1 MTRNGSNSKNDEVLQ
16 STTLLQKAIRYAVRR
31 TESKF
36 FSQEPKVFSHC
47 IARLRAAEQ
56 HIREL
61 ERKIDRLN
69 SEIGRQDKVC
79 TYPQCGRIWF
89 SLADDIPRNSEDFN
103 V

>member
-1 MTRNGSNSKNDEVLQ
+1 MARSGSNSND
-16 STTLLQKAIRYAVRR
+16 KAIRYAVRR
-31 TESKF
+31 TVSKF
-36 FSQEPKVFSHC
+36 FKEPKVFSHC

-79 TYPQCGRIWF
+79 TYPQCGRTWI
-89 SLADDIPRNSEDFN
+89 SLADDIPRNPEDFN

>member
-1 MTRNGSNSKNDEVLQ
+1 MARNARGSNSYD
-16 STTLLQKAIRYAVRR
+16 KAIRYAVRR

-36 FSQEPKVFSHC
+36 FKEPKVFSHC
-47 IARLRAAEQ
+47 IARLREAEQ
-56 HIREL
+56 HIRVLNSIVLEL

-79 TYPQCGRIWF
+79 TYPQCGRTWIP
-89 SLADDIPRNSEDFN
+89 LADDVPRNPEDFN

>member
-1 MTRNGSNSKNDEVLQ
+1 MARSGSNSYD
-16 STTLLQKAIRYAVRR
+16 KAIRYAVRR

-36 FSQEPKVFSHC
+36 FKEPKAVSHC
-47 IARLRAAEQ
+47 IARLREAEQ

-79 TYPQCGRIWF
+79 TYPQCGRTWI
-89 SLADDIPRNSEDFN
+89 SLADDIPRNPEDFN